1 MEFLNSI
8 SFLVAFT
15 MIVFILA
22 KLIYQKYPIFI
33 FNPVFLSMGVCIG
46 FLLMTNI
53 PYSDYSAKTKFISFW
68 LNPSV
73 VALAIPFYLQL
84 ERIKRDWKR
93 ILSAMVLGSLSGI
106 ISVVLIAFL
115 CGASKQVYLSL
126 AAKSVTTPIAMGV
139 TEALGGIPALTAGI
153 VVAVGILGAIV
164 GEAFMNLLGV
174 TNAKS
179 QGMAIGTASH
189 ALGTAKIAPKSEQHG
204 AYSAL
209 GLAMNGVLTAI
220 FAPIIMPWIEKLL
233 ELIS

>member
-1 MEFLNSI
+1 MNSI

-15 MIVFILA
+15 MVVFILA
-22 KLIYQKYPIFI
+22 KVVYQKYPIFI
-33 FNPVFLSMGVCIG
+33 FNPVFVSMGVCIG
-46 FLLMTNI
+46 FLLITGI
-53 PYSDYSAKTKFISFW
+53 PYADYNTKTKFISFW

-73 VALAIPFYLQL
+73 VALGVPFYLQL
-84 ERIKRDWKR
+84 ERIKKDWKR
-93 ILSAMVLGSLSGI
+93 IMSAMILGSVSGI
-106 ISVVLIAFL
+106 VSAVLIAFMF
-115 CGASKQVYLSL
+115 GASKEVYLSL

-153 VVAVGILGAIV
+153 VVSVGILGAII
-164 GEAFMNLLGV
+164 GEGFMKLIGV

-204 AYSAL
+204 AYAAL

-220 FAPIIMPWIEKLL
+220 IAPIIMPWVEKLL
-233 ELIS
+233 TYL